1 MERRG
6 GLLAIQGDVL
16 IIDGG
21 IWVSYMVVLG
31 VRVVRDRQAY
41 VIMRNKAMAHLSLNP
56 LETKSESYFLIIVQ
70 QGIFEHFLSKSR
82 KAVETSTIHLFFNIL
97 LQNAL

>member
-41 VIMRNKAMAHLSLNP
+41 VIMGNKAMAHLSLNP
-56 LETKSESYFLIIVQ
+56 LETNTILQFKVNLKV
-70 QGIFEHFLSKSR
+70 IF
-82 KAVETSTIHLFFNIL
+82 
-97 LQNAL
+97 